1 MADDLSQLTQLTATT
16 QTTNT
21 ITKAQRE
28 EVEALFNLVDTDGS
42 GEIDEDELE
51 ELFALVGVDVSPEEI
66 SEVMR
71 EADADGSG
79 EIDREEFAEV
89 MLALPPCRHSPNEVL
104 RCFRLLAGPRA
115 PRNGRMEHAQ
125 LIHALVNLGRGRCAP
140 AEAKAL
146 AEQLKPRKDGTVAY
160 ARFLANTMRHSG
172 AAEAAAGEADAGGAA
187 AGAASPGAA
196 SPGRRAAAPGSPAA
210 RRPRSR
216 ARPLTAP
223 AALARRPA
231 REVRD
236 VAVLD
241 RLRQKNMRTEGA
253 ALVPQYSAPVTK
265 LPG

>member
-172 AAEAAAGEADAGGAA
+172 AAEWRIVFA
-187 AGAASPGAA
+187 
-196 SPGRRAAAPGSPAA
+196 RKRA
-210 RRPRSR
+210 
-216 ARPLTAP
+216 
-223 AALARRPA
+223 
-231 REVRD
+231 
-236 VAVLD
+236 
-241 RLRQKNMRTEGA
+241 
-253 ALVPQYSAPVTK
+253 
-265 LPG
+265 

>member
-125 LIHALVNLGRGRCAP
+125 LIHALVNLGNSLKPGARILIH
-140 AEAKAL
+140 EATFDDSASMRRE
-146 AEQLKPRKDGTVAY
+146 AEQRRIGSRT
-160 ARFLANTMRHSG
+160 R
-172 AAEAAAGEADAGGAA
+172 E
-187 AGAASPGAA
+187 
-196 SPGRRAAAPGSPAA
+196 GRRAPSPEPLPVEEEEEVPSPVVPKKTS
-210 RRPRSR
+210 RRQRGQKKKKNRRRDDSSDDDGPRAVSYTH
-216 ARPLTAP
+216 LTLP
-223 AALARRPA
+223 
-231 REVRD
+231 
-236 VAVLD
+236 
-241 RLRQKNMRTEGA
+241 
-253 ALVPQYSAPVTK
+253 TK
-265 LPG
+265 A

>member
-42 GEIDEDELE
+42 GEIDEDERE
-51 ELFALVGVDVSPEEI
+51 ELFALGGVDVSPEES

-115 PRNGRMEHAQ
+115 PRDARRLLRGLPRCGSCGLDTSPDHR
-125 LIHALVNLGRGRCAP
+125 HALSS
-140 AEAKAL
+140 
-146 AEQLKPRKDGTVAY
+146 
-160 ARFLANTMRHSG
+160 H
-172 AAEAAAGEADAGGAA
+172 AAG
-187 AGAASPGAA
+187 
-196 SPGRRAAAPGSPAA
+196 
-210 RRPRSR
+210 
-216 ARPLTAP
+216 
-223 AALARRPA
+223 
-231 REVRD
+231 
-236 VAVLD
+236 
-241 RLRQKNMRTEGA
+241 
-253 ALVPQYSAPVTK
+253 
-265 LPG
+265 

>member
-172 AAEAAAGEADAGGAA
+172 AAEAAAGEADAGAR
-187 AGAASPGAA
+187 
-196 SPGRRAAAPGSPAA
+196 RRAP
-210 RRPRSR
+210 
-216 ARPLTAP
+216 
-223 AALARRPA
+223 RRPA
-231 REVRD
+231 PRPG
-236 VAVLD
+236 
-241 RLRQKNMRTEGA
+241 GA
-253 ALVPQYSAPVTK
+253 RRRRGRPPRAARGPAR
-265 LPG
+265 GH

>member
-172 AAEAAAGEADAGGAA
+172 AAEAAAGEADG
-187 AGAASPGAA
+187 
-196 SPGRRAAAPGSPAA
+196 GRRRAPVARRRAPRHAAAPGSPTA

-223 AALARRPA
+223 AALSRRPA

>member
-172 AAEAAAGEADAGGAA
+172 AAEAAAGEADAGAR
-187 AGAASPGAA
+187 
-196 SPGRRAAAPGSPAA
+196 RRAPRRPAPCPGGARRRRGRPPRAARGPARGRGGA
-210 RRPRSR
+210 RRPRPAAGARGPGRGGPGPASSEEYADRGRRPRATVQR
-216 ARPLTAP
+216 AR
-223 AALARRPA
+223 
-231 REVRD
+231 D
-236 VAVLD
+236 
-241 RLRQKNMRTEGA
+241 
-253 ALVPQYSAPVTK
+253 
-265 LPG
+265 